1 MNMNHKKNQN
11 EKDVWKFPCIFFIVV
26 SLIWYESNFEK
37 WIKKQMME
45 TVFET
50 TY

>member
-1 MNMNHKKNQN
+1 MYGIFHAS
-11 EKDVWKFPCIFFIVV
+11 FFIVV
-26 SLIWYESNFEK
+26 SMIWYESNFEK

>member
-11 EKDVWKFPCIFFIVV
+11 EKDVLKFTCIFFIVKF
-26 SLIWYESNFEK
+26 LIVHESNFEK
-37 WIKKQMME
+37 RIKEEMIE